1 MFLMVLA
8 AFTSPLV
15 GSYVFIGFGKFLQK
29 KSYQKTPYN
38 GALLLFRGID
48 HHHFIALLVN

>member
-1 MFLMVLA
+1 MVLA